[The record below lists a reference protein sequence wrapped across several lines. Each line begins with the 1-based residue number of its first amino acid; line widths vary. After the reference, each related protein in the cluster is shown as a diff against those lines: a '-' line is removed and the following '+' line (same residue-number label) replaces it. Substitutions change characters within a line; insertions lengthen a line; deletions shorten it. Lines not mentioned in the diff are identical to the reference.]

1 VTTVPQ
7 TRYTLVG
14 DGYVAYQT
22 VGAGTLDAINLAGWI
37 SDVQAQWQQP
47 QMARFLNRM
56 ASFTRLICFDRRGH
70 GMSDPIDL
78 NDLTL
83 DQWMEDVRAVMD
95 AAGSER
101 AALLGWSEA
110 GALAILYAATHPER
124 TSALVLVNG
133 RASGLRHDDYPWGF
147 PERVLDKA
155 VTNFERTFANPD
167 LDDSTFFTAVPN
179 PEDRTGFLELMR
191 RAISPRMAGRMWRT
205 SLQMD
210 VRDVLGAVRVP
221 TLIVHR
227 SGNQYTWPGHGRY
240 LAEHIPGAKYV
251 ELPGSEHFPWH
262 GNQDEILDEVEEFLT
277 GVRPTHT
284 ADRVLATVLLTDIVG
299 STERAAAL
307 GDRRWRELL
316 DRHDAQIARQLD
328 RFDGR
333 KVSNVGR
340 GDGVLATFDGP
351 ARAVRC
357 ARAIVDAV
365 SALGVD
371 VRAGLHTGEIE
382 RRGEDVGGIGVHIAD
397 RIASLAGP
405 CEVLVSRTVVD
416 LVVGSDLV
424 FEDRGSHS
432 LKGIPNEWQV
442 YAVER

>member
-1 VTTVPQ
+1 
-7 TRYTLVG
+7 
-14 DGYVAYQT
+14 
-22 VGAGTLDAINLAGWI
+22 
-37 SDVQAQWQQP
+37 
-47 QMARFLNRM
+47 
-56 ASFTRLICFDRRGH
+56 
-70 GMSDPIDL
+70 
-78 NDLTL
+78 
-83 DQWMEDVRAVMD
+83 
-95 AAGSER
+95 
-101 AALLGWSEA
+101 
-110 GALAILYAATHPER
+110 
-124 TSALVLVNG
+124 
-133 RASGLRHDDYPWGF
+133 
-147 PERVLDKA
+147 
-155 VTNFERTFANPD
+155 
-167 LDDSTFFTAVPN
+167 
-179 PEDRTGFLELMR
+179 
-191 RAISPRMAGRMWRT
+191 MWRT

-240 LAEHIPGAKYV
+240 FAEHIPGAKYV